1 MIRFA
6 PSKNPKKE
14 SRLFTILGILCL
26 VLSFAVWFA
35 AVASLAF
42 SARGAILS
50 HRIKNWALLVTAVI
64 GGVVNVVVIFIDRG

>member
-26 VLSFAVWFA
+26 ALSFVAWFA
-35 AVASLAF
+35 AVAGLAF

-50 HRIKNWALLVTAVI
+50 HRTKNWALLVMSVI
-64 GGVVNVVVIFIDRG
+64 GGVLNVVVIFIDRG